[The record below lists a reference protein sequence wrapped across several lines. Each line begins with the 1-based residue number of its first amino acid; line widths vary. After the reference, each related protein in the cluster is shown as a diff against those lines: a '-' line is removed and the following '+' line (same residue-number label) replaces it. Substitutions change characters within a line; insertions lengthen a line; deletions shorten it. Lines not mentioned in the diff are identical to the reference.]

1 VKESNVSNLTKAL
14 AVVSLLAPVSAQPL
28 GIGEIELH
36 SALNQKLNAEIRL
49 SVAPGENPA
58 DVTVKLAP
66 PEKFDQAGVVWNY
79 FLSKIKLEP
88 VVQAN
93 GSIIVKVSSREAL
106 TEPFLDFLLEVTW
119 PQGSMMREF
128 TLLIDP
134 PTAYNQPVTPIAEIS
149 SYIAEPIEPLERP
162 AKRTRTAPKRAARA
176 APADNITPQT
186 PTSGEFGPIQKS
198 DTLWSIATQ
207 LGQEKNIPTQKMLTA
222 LYKANLD
229 AFNNGIINSLKEGA
243 TLKIPES
250 DAIMNPAQR
259 QAQNERKVAK
269 QVKPEPAQ
277 TETTKKALE
286 LVAPAEAKAAGTGTT
301 KTDQN
306 AVASANPALNSA
318 ADQTS
323 DGSDLA
329 LQARIEKL
337 EQQLGMMQQLLA
349 LKDQQLATLQHNKAT
364 QTSAQPAPA
373 DSSQPPAQPTPQP
386 PAVTPEPPAPVV
398 TTEPQPPVTE
408 PVVAPPSPKP
418 IVSPAPKV
426 TPTPPPP
433 VVAEEEGLFGSD
445 AYYWVAGTLGTG
457 IFGLLG
463 WLLWRKRKIDE
474 RTNTESMFASAS
486 QIRLPDSESSLSV
499 PIMDISSSDE
509 YDVGTVGE
517 SSFISDFTPSDFDAF
532 DTDQNEVDPISE
544 ADVYLAYGRYQQAE
558 ELIRHAITEQPN
570 RDECKLKLLE
580 IYYASEN
587 KDSFAS
593 YAQELAD
600 AGKQADKPFWKK
612 VTDMAKEIAPD
623 LALFGGSFA
632 ATSAPIGKSDT
643 SVGLAASTAAD
654 TEIIDLDKSF
664 ALLDDDLADL
674 DIDKELALEDNGL
687 DFDLGSFGGSAKSPD
702 QNKRADASLESI
714 DFDQP
719 SPAKSAADTSDKSEH
734 IAVAGNDD
742 IESFDF
748 DFGLKTDSEK
758 AETDAEL
765 ETLDFANFEGIGADT
780 ESRPTDDGSD
790 AFETK
795 APSALE
801 TLESFDFNFETD
813 NDGSDTVADEA
824 SAEET
829 KFTEPQASLESF
841 DFNDFDGSNETSAS
855 PPETGEKALS
865 GADSFDFDFD
875 NISINGSDDDSLNIE
890 PELNLESQLKLETFD
905 FSDFDNLTPTSG
917 KSLDKAPDATP
928 TNSDGEFDFN
938 FDFDTPIISTTDNDE
953 FELGVSDLTD
963 MDEFETKIDLAK
975 AYIDMGDAEAAKLIA
990 EDVLSKGS
998 KQQQQAAQA
1007 LLDELK

>member
-1 VKESNVSNLTKAL
+1 MSNLTKAL

-58 DVTVKLAP
+58 DVSVKLAP

-134 PTAYNQPVTPIAEIS
+134 PTAYNQPVTPVVETS
-149 SYIAEPIEPLERP
+149 GYSAEPIEPLERP
-162 AKRTRTAPKRAARA
+162 IKRTRTAPKRAVRA
-176 APADNITPQT
+176 APADNITPET

-198 DTLWSIATQ
+198 DTLWSIAAQ
-207 LGQEKNIPTQKMLTA
+207 VGQEKNIPTQKMLTA
-222 LYKANLD
+222 LYKANPD
-229 AFNNGIINSLKEGA
+229 AFNNGNINSLKEGT
-243 TLKIPES
+243 TLKIPEP
-250 DAIMNPAQR
+250 DTIMNPAQR
-259 QAQNERKVAK
+259 QAQNERKATNK
-269 QVKPEPAQ
+269 QVKPDATQAE
-277 TETTKKALE
+277 TKKALE
-286 LVAPAEAKAAGTGTT
+286 LVAPTEAKAAGTGST
-301 KTDQN
+301 KTEQN
-306 AVASANPALNSA
+306 SAATANPALNSA
-318 ADQTS
+318 ADQAS
-323 DGSDLA
+323 EGKDLE

-349 LKDQQLATLQHNKAT
+349 LKDQQLATLQNNKPAT
-364 QTSAQPAPA
+364 TEPSPQPAQPAP
-373 DSSQPPAQPTPQP
+373 QPPVASPEPQT
-386 PAVTPEPPAPVV
+386 PAVTPAPQPSVSEPAVVTPPAPK
-398 TTEPQPPVTE
+398 
-408 PVVAPPSPKP
+408 PVVP
-418 IVSPAPKV
+418 PAPKV
-426 TPTPPPP
+426 TPPPPPP
-433 VVAEEEGLFGSD
+433 VVAEDEGLFGSD

-457 IFGLLG
+457 ILGLLG

-499 PIMDISSSDE
+499 PIMDISSTDD

-558 ELIRHAITEQPN
+558 ELIRHAISEQPN

-587 KDSFAS
+587 KDGFAG

-612 VTDMAKEIAPD
+612 VTDMAKEIVPD

-632 ATSAPIGKSDT
+632 ATTAPTSKSDT
-643 SVGLAASTAAD
+643 SVDIASSTAAD

-664 ALLDDDLADL
+664 ALLDDDLSDL
-674 DIDKELALEDNGL
+674 DIDKDLALEDNGL
-687 DFDLGSFGGSAKSPD
+687 DFDLGSFGGSAKSPLESK
-702 QNKRADASLESI
+702 QADASIESI

-719 SPAKSAADTSDKSEH
+719 PASKSAAETIETTESN
-734 IAVAGNDD
+734 AVSSNDD

-748 DFGLKTDSEK
+748 DFALDTDSEK
-758 AETDAEL
+758 TQADSAALEL
-765 ETLDFANFEGIGADT
+765 ESLDFANFAEIAADA
-780 ESRPTDDGSD
+780 ESETADNKEEMETLSPSSMD
-790 AFETK
+790 A
-795 APSALE
+795 
-801 TLESFDFNFETD
+801 LESFDFNFDVDNAAPEATADKTTEDAAKAEISHTD
-813 NDGSDTVADEA
+813 I
-824 SAEET
+824 
-829 KFTEPQASLESF
+829 ESF
-841 DFNDFDGSNETSAS
+841 DFNDFNDIKKTTSDLTDTS
-855 PPETGEKALS
+855 KEALAD
-865 GADSFDFDFD
+865 ADSFNFDFD
-875 NISINGSDDDSLNIE
+875 SITPKAKTDDSLSIE

-905 FSDFDNLTPTSG
+905 FSDFDNITPKSAQSSDQVLETSAQPG
-917 KSLDKAPDATP
+917 
-928 TNSDGEFDFN
+928 GEFDFN

-975 AYIDMGDAEAAKLIA
+975 AYIDMGDTEAAKLIA

>member
-134 PTAYNQPVTPIAEIS
+134 PTAYNQPVTPVAETS
-149 SYIAEPIEPLERP
+149 GYSAEPIEPLERP
-162 AKRTRTAPKRAARA
+162 VRKTRTAPKRAVRA
-176 APADNITPQT
+176 APADDITPQT

-207 LGQEKNIPTQKMLTA
+207 VGQEKNIPTQKMLTA
-222 LYKANLD
+222 LYRANPD
-229 AFNNGIINSLKEGA
+229 AFNNGNINSLKEGA
-243 TLKIPES
+243 TLKIPEP

-259 QAQNERKVAK
+259 QAQNERKATSK
-269 QVKPEPAQ
+269 QVKPETAQ
-277 TETTKKALE
+277 AETTKKALE
-286 LVAPAEAKAAGTGTT
+286 LVAPTEAKAAGTGST
-301 KTDQN
+301 KTEQ
-306 AVASANPALNSA
+306 AAAAAANPALNST
-318 ADQTS
+318 ADQAS
-323 DGSDLA
+323 DGKDLE

-349 LKDQQLATLQHNKAT
+349 LKDQQLATLQNNKP
-364 QTSAQPAPA
+364 AQAEPSP
-373 DSSQPPAQPTPQP
+373 QPAQPTPQP
-386 PAVTPEPPAPVV
+386 PVVSPEPPTPAVTP
-398 TTEPQPPVTE
+398 TPQPPVSE
-408 PVVAPPSPKP
+408 PAVVAPPTPKP
-418 IVSPAPKV
+418 IVPPAPKV
-426 TPTPPPP
+426 TPPPPPP
-433 VVAEEEGLFGSD
+433 VVAEDEDLFGSD

-499 PIMDISSSDE
+499 PIMDISSTDE

-558 ELIRHAITEQPN
+558 ELIRHAISEQPN

-612 VTDMAKEIAPD
+612 VTDMAKEIVPD

-632 ATSAPIGKSDT
+632 ATTAPASKSDT
-643 SVGLAASTAAD
+643 SVGVAASTAAD

-664 ALLDDDLADL
+664 AMLDDDLSDL
-674 DIDKELALEDNGL
+674 DIDKDLALEDNGL
-687 DFDLGSFGGSAKSPD
+687 DFDLGSFGGSIKPSD
-702 QNKRADASLESI
+702 QNKQVNANIESI

-719 SPAKSAADTSDKSEH
+719 SASKSAADTTETTES
-734 IAVAGNDD
+734 IAVSGNDD

-748 DFGLKTDSEK
+748 DFALDTDSEK
-758 AETDAEL
+758 AEADSAALEL
-765 ETLDFANFEGIGADT
+765 ESLDFANFAGIAADT
-780 ESRPTDDGSD
+780 ESGPADS
-790 AFETK
+790 AEALETK
-795 APSALE
+795 SPSALDA
-801 TLESFDFNFETD
+801 LESFDFNFDIDNAAPVATADKTNATATKAEIPQTD
-813 NDGSDTVADEA
+813 
-824 SAEET
+824 
-829 KFTEPQASLESF
+829 LESF
-841 DFNDFDGSNETSAS
+841 DFSDFDGIKKTAS
-855 PPETGEKALS
+855 DPKDISDEALP
-865 GADSFDFDFD
+865 DVESFDFDFD
-875 NISINGSDDDSLNIE
+875 SITSTKAPAEESLSSE

-905 FSDFDNLTPTSG
+905 FSDFDNITP
-917 KSLDKAPDATP
+917 KSALSSDKASETP
-928 TNSDGEFDFN
+928 PQSGGEFDFN
-938 FDFDTPIISTTDNDE
+938 FDFDTPIISTTDNNE

-975 AYIDMGDAEAAKLIA
+975 AYIDMGDTEAAKLIA

>member
-1 VKESNVSNLTKAL
+1 MKESNVSNLTKAL

-134 PTAYNQPVTPIAEIS
+134 PTAYNQPVMPVAETS
-149 SYIAEPIEPLERP
+149 GYSAEPIEPLERP
-162 AKRTRTAPKRAARA
+162 VRKPRTAPKRAVRA
-176 APADNITPQT
+176 APTDDITPQT

-207 LGQEKNIPTQKMLTA
+207 VGQEKNIPTQKMLTA
-222 LYKANLD
+222 LYRANPD
-229 AFNNGIINSLKEGA
+229 AFNNGNINSLKEGA
-243 TLKIPES
+243 TLKIPEP

-259 QAQNERKVAK
+259 QAQNERKATSK
-269 QVKPEPAQ
+269 QVKPETAQ
-277 TETTKKALE
+277 AETTKKALE
-286 LVAPAEAKAAGTGTT
+286 LVAPTEAKAAGTGST
-301 KTDQN
+301 KTEQ
-306 AVASANPALNSA
+306 AAAAAANPALNSTT
-318 ADQTS
+318 DQAS
-323 DGSDLA
+323 DGKDLE

-349 LKDQQLATLQHNKAT
+349 LKDQQLATLQNNKP
-364 QTSAQPAPA
+364 AQAEPSP
-373 DSSQPPAQPTPQP
+373 QPAQPTPQP
-386 PAVTPEPPAPVV
+386 PVVSPEPPTPAVTP
-398 TTEPQPPVTE
+398 TPQPPVSE
-408 PVVAPPSPKP
+408 PAVVAPPTPKP
-418 IVSPAPKV
+418 IVPPAPKV
-426 TPTPPPP
+426 TPPPPPP
-433 VVAEEEGLFGSD
+433 VVAEDEGLFGSD

-499 PIMDISSSDE
+499 PIMDISSTDE

-558 ELIRHAITEQPN
+558 ELIRHAISEQPN

-612 VTDMAKEIAPD
+612 VTDMAKEIVPD

-632 ATSAPIGKSDT
+632 ATTAPISKSDT
-643 SVGLAASTAAD
+643 SVGVANSTTAD

-664 ALLDDDLADL
+664 ALLEDDLSDL
-674 DIDKELALEDNGL
+674 DIDKDLALEDNGL
-687 DFDLGSFGGSAKSPD
+687 DFDLGSFGGSAKSSD
-702 QNKRADASLESI
+702 QSKQANVNIESI

-719 SPAKSAADTSDKSEH
+719 PASQTAADTTETAEN
-734 IAVAGNDD
+734 IAVSSNDN

-748 DFGLKTDSEK
+748 DFALDTDSEK
-758 AETDAEL
+758 SEANSAALEL
-765 ETLDFANFEGIGADT
+765 ESLDFANFAGTGADT
-780 ESRPTDDGSD
+780 ASGPADSTEES
-790 AFETK
+790 
-795 APSALE
+795 PSALDA
-801 TLESFDFNFETD
+801 LESFDFNFDIDNADSAATADKTNTD
-813 NDGSDTVADEA
+813 AAKSEIPTD
-824 SAEET
+824 
-829 KFTEPQASLESF
+829 LESF
-841 DFNDFDGSNETSAS
+841 DFSDFDDIKKTTSDLADTS
-855 PPETGEKALS
+855 KEALAD
-865 GADSFDFDFD
+865 ADSFDFDFD
-875 NISINGSDDDSLNIE
+875 SITSKAQADDSLSIE

-905 FSDFDNLTPTSG
+905 FSDFDNITPKPAQS
-917 KSLDKAPDATP
+917 SDKALETP
-928 TNSDGEFDFN
+928 AQSGGEFDFN
-938 FDFDTPIISTTDNDE
+938 FDFDTPIISTTDNNE

-975 AYIDMGDAEAAKLIA
+975 AYIDMGDTEAAKLIA

>member
-1 VKESNVSNLTKAL
+1 MSNLTKAL

-134 PTAYNQPVTPIAEIS
+134 PTAYNQPVIPVAETS
-149 SYIAEPIEPLERP
+149 GYTAEPIEPVERA
-162 AKRTRTAPKRAARA
+162 AKRTRAAPKRAVRA
-176 APADNITPQT
+176 EPSDNVTPQT

-198 DTLWSIATQ
+198 DTLWSIAAQ
-207 LGQEKNIPTQKMLTA
+207 VGQEKNIPTQKMLTA
-222 LYKANLD
+222 LYKANPD
-229 AFNNGIINSLKEGA
+229 AFNNGNINSLKEGA
-243 TLKIPES
+243 TLKIPEP

-259 QAQNERKVAK
+259 QAQNERKATDK
-269 QVKPEPAQ
+269 QVKPETAQ

-286 LVAPAEAKAAGTGTT
+286 LVAPIEAKAAGTGAA
-301 KTDQN
+301 KTEQ
-306 AVASANPALNSA
+306 NSA
-318 ADQTS
+318 AAANPNVNSATDQA
-323 DGSDLA
+323 GEGKDLE

-349 LKDQQLATLQHNKAT
+349 LKDQQLATLQNNKPA
-364 QTSAQPAPA
+364 QTTAQPAPA
-373 DSSQPPAQPTPQP
+373 ESSQQPAQPTPQP
-386 PAVTPEPPAPVV
+386 PIVAPEPPAPAV
-398 TTEPQPPVTE
+398 TTAPQPPVTE
-408 PVVAPPSPKP
+408 PVVAPPAPKP
-418 IVSPAPKV
+418 VVPPAPKV
-426 TPTPPPP
+426 TPPPAPP
-433 VVAEEEGLFGSD
+433 VVAEDEGLFGSD

-463 WLLWRKRKIDE
+463 WLLWRKRRIDE

-499 PIMDISSSDE
+499 PIMDISSTDE

-558 ELIRHAITEQPN
+558 ELIRHAISEQPN

-587 KDSFAS
+587 KDSFAG

-612 VTDMAKEIAPD
+612 VSDMAKEIVPD

-632 ATSAPIGKSDT
+632 ATTSPISKSDT
-643 SVGLAASTAAD
+643 SVSIPASTVAD
-654 TEIIDLDKSF
+654 TEIIDLDKNF
-664 ALLDDDLADL
+664 ALLDDDLSDL
-674 DIDKELALEDNGL
+674 DIDKDLALEDNGL
-687 DFDLGSFGGSAKSPD
+687 DFDLGNFGGSAKSQD
-702 QNKRADASLESI
+702 QNKQADTNIESI

-719 SPAKSAADTSDKSEH
+719 SASKSGMVSSETPENIATAAT
-734 IAVAGNDD
+734 DD

-748 DFGLKTDSEK
+748 DFALDTNSEK
-758 AETDAEL
+758 AETDSAISEL
-765 ETLDFANFEGIGADT
+765 ETLDFANFEGIGADI
-780 ESRPTDDGSD
+780 EPKPADGP
-790 AFETK
+790 E
-795 APSALE
+795 ALE
-801 TLESFDFNFETD
+801 STAPNALDALESFDFNFDTD
-813 NDGSDTVADEA
+813 DTDSAAAADKTTTA
-824 SAEET
+824 DAT
-829 KFTEPQASLESF
+829 KVEVPQADLESF
-841 DFNDFDGSNETSAS
+841 DFNDFDGSEKTAVNATKAS
-855 PPETGEKALS
+855 EEALP
-865 GADSFDFDFD
+865 DVESFDFDFD
-875 NISINGSDDDSLNIE
+875 SISSGTSADDSLHNE
-890 PELNLESQLKLETFD
+890 SELNLDSQLKLETFD
-905 FSDFDNLTPTSG
+905 FSDFDNITPKSAQSTDKALETPTQSG
-917 KSLDKAPDATP
+917 
-928 TNSDGEFDFN
+928 GEFDFN
-938 FDFDTPIISTTDNDE
+938 FDFDAPIIGTADNSE

-975 AYIDMGDAEAAKLIA
+975 AYIDMGDTEAAKLIA

>member
-1 VKESNVSNLTKAL
+1 MKESNVSNLTKAL

-58 DVTVKLAP
+58 DVSVKLAP

-134 PTAYNQPVTPIAEIS
+134 PAAYNQPVTPVVETS
-149 SYIAEPIEPLERP
+149 GYSAEPIEPLEHP
-162 AKRTRTAPKRAARA
+162 VKRTRTAPKRAVRA
-176 APADNITPQT
+176 APADNITPET

-207 LGQEKNIPTQKMLTA
+207 VGQEKNIPTQKMLTA
-222 LYKANLD
+222 LYRANPD
-229 AFNNGIINSLKEGA
+229 AFNNGNINSLKEGA
-243 TLKIPES
+243 TLKIPEP

-259 QAQNERKVAK
+259 QAQNERKAANK
-269 QVKPEPAQ
+269 QVKPETAQ
-277 TETTKKALE
+277 AETTKKALE
-286 LVAPAEAKAAGTGTT
+286 LVAPTEAKAAGTGST
-301 KTDQN
+301 KTEQN
-306 AVASANPALNSA
+306 SAASANPALNSA
-318 ADQTS
+318 ADQAS
-323 DGSDLA
+323 EGKDLE

-349 LKDQQLATLQHNKAT
+349 LKDQQLATLQNNKPAT
-364 QTSAQPAPA
+364 AEPSPQTTQPAP
-373 DSSQPPAQPTPQP
+373 QPPVASPEAPAPAVTPTPTPQP
-386 PAVTPEPPAPVV
+386 SVSEPAVVTPPA
-398 TTEPQPPVTE
+398 
-408 PVVAPPSPKP
+408 PKP
-418 IVSPAPKV
+418 IVPPAPKV
-426 TPTPPPP
+426 TPPPPPP
-433 VVAEEEGLFGSD
+433 VVAEDEGLFGSD

-457 IFGLLG
+457 ILGLLG

-499 PIMDISSSDE
+499 PIMDISSTDE

-558 ELIRHAITEQPN
+558 ELIRHAISEQPN

-587 KDSFAS
+587 KDGFAG

-612 VTDMAKEIAPD
+612 VTDMAKEIVPD

-632 ATSAPIGKSDT
+632 ATTAPISKDDT
-643 SVGLAASTAAD
+643 SVSAASSTAAD
-654 TEIIDLDKSF
+654 TEIIDLDKGF
-664 ALLDDDLADL
+664 AQLDDDLSDL
-674 DIDKELALEDNGL
+674 NIDKDLALEDNRL
-687 DFDLGSFGGSAKSPD
+687 DFDLGSFGGSARSPLESK
-702 QNKRADASLESI
+702 QTDANIESI

-719 SPAKSAADTSDKSEH
+719 PASKSAAKTIETTESA
-734 IAVAGNDD
+734 AVSSNDD

-748 DFGLKTDSEK
+748 DFALDSDSEK
-758 AETDAEL
+758 TEADSAALAL
-765 ETLDFANFEGIGADT
+765 ESLDFASFAEIAADT
-780 ESRPTDDGSD
+780 ESETTDNKEEM
-790 AFETK
+790 ETK
-795 APSALE
+795 SPNSMDA
-801 TLESFDFNFETD
+801 LESFDFNFDVDNATPEATADKSNEDAAKAEISTD
-813 NDGSDTVADEA
+813 I
-824 SAEET
+824 
-829 KFTEPQASLESF
+829 ESF
-841 DFNDFDGSNETSAS
+841 DFSDFDGIKKTAS
-855 PPETGEKALS
+855 DLTDGSKEAL
-865 GADSFDFDFD
+865 ADTDSFDFDFD
-875 NISINGSDDDSLNIE
+875 SITSKAQTDDSLSIE

-905 FSDFDNLTPTSG
+905 FSDFDNITPKSAQSSDQVLETSVQP
-917 KSLDKAPDATP
+917 S
-928 TNSDGEFDFN
+928 GEFDFN
-938 FDFDTPIISTTDNDE
+938 FDFDTPIISTTDTDE

-975 AYIDMGDAEAAKLIA
+975 AYIDMGDTEAAKLIA

>member
-1 VKESNVSNLTKAL
+1 MSNLTKAL

-36 SALNQKLNAEIRL
+36 SALNQKLDAEIRL
-49 SVAPGENPA
+49 SVAPGENPS

-88 VVQAN
+88 VIQAN

-134 PTAYNQPVTPIAEIS
+134 PTAYNQPVIPVAETS
-149 SYIAEPIEPLERP
+149 GYSAEPIEPVARP
-162 AKRTRTAPKRAARA
+162 AKRTRTAPKRAVRA
-176 APADNITPQT
+176 ESNDSITPQT

-207 LGQEKNIPTQKMLTA
+207 VGQDKNIPTQKMLTA
-222 LYKANLD
+222 LYKANPD
-229 AFNNGIINSLKEGA
+229 AFNNGNINSLKEGA
-243 TLKIPES
+243 TLKIPEP

-259 QAQNERKVAK
+259 QAQNERKAAGK
-269 QVKPEPAQ
+269 QVKPETTQ
-277 TETTKKALE
+277 TETPKKALE
-286 LVAPAEAKAAGTGTT
+286 LVAPTEAKAAGTGAI
-301 KTDQN
+301 KTEQ
-306 AVASANPALNSA
+306 NSA
-318 ADQTS
+318 AAAHPTVHGTTDQAP
-323 DGSDLA
+323 DGKDLE

-349 LKDQQLATLQHNKAT
+349 LKDQQLATLQNNKQA
-364 QTSAQPAPA
+364 QTTVQPAPGESA
-373 DSSQPPAQPTPQP
+373 QQPTQPTPQA
-386 PAVTPEPPAPVV
+386 PAVTAEPPAPPV
-398 TTEPQPPVTE
+398 TTTPQPPITE
-408 PVVAPPSPKP
+408 PVVVAPPTPKP
-418 IVSPAPKV
+418 VAPPAPKV
-426 TPTPPPP
+426 TPPPAPP
-433 VVAEEEGLFGSD
+433 IVAEDEGLFGSD

-457 IFGLLG
+457 IFGFLG

-499 PIMDISSSDE
+499 PIMDISSTDE

-558 ELIRHAITEQPN
+558 ELIRHAISEQPN

-612 VTDMAKEIAPD
+612 VSDMAKEIVPD

-632 ATSAPIGKSDT
+632 ATTAPISKNDT
-643 SVGLAASTAAD
+643 SVNITASTVAD
-654 TEIIDLDKSF
+654 TEIIDLDNSF
-664 ALLDDDLADL
+664 ALLDDELSDL
-674 DIDKELALEDNGL
+674 DINEDLALEDNGL
-687 DFDLGSFGGSAKSPD
+687 DFDLGSFGGTTKSQD
-702 QNKRADASLESI
+702 QNKQSDANIESI

-719 SPAKSAADTSDKSEH
+719 SSSKSAADAEPEP
-734 IAVAGNDD
+734 DD

-748 DFGLKTDSEK
+748 DFALDTNSENGKADS
-758 AETDAEL
+758 ATSEL
-765 ETLDFANFEGIGADT
+765 ETLDFAGASGLEADM
-780 ESRPTDDGSD
+780 ESKPTDSN
-790 AFETK
+790 EV
-795 APSALE
+795 LE
-801 TLESFDFNFETD
+801 AKSSSTLDTLESFDFNF
-813 NDGSDTVADEA
+813 DTEDKANADTAKVVEA
-824 SAEET
+824 SQADLET
-829 KFTEPQASLESF
+829 F
-841 DFNDFDGSNETSAS
+841 DFSNFDGNEKAAADATETS
-855 PPETGEKALS
+855 EKSLP
-865 GADSFDFDFD
+865 DVESFDFDFD
-875 NISINGSDDDSLNIE
+875 NISAETSADDSHHNDSK
-890 PELNLESQLKLETFD
+890 LNLDSQLKLETFD
-905 FSDFDNLTPTSG
+905 FSDFDNITP
-917 KSLDKAPDATP
+917 KSAQSFDKAIETSIK
-928 TNSDGEFDFN
+928 SDGEFDFN
-938 FDFDTPIISTTDNDE
+938 FDFDTPIISTTDNNE

-975 AYIDMGDAEAAKLIA
+975 AYVDMGDTEAAKSIA

>member
-1 VKESNVSNLTKAL
+1 MKESNVSNLTKAL

-36 SALNQKLNAEIRL
+36 SALNQKLDAEIRL
-49 SVAPGENPA
+49 SVAPGESPS

-79 FLSKIKLEP
+79 FLSKIKLES

-134 PTAYNQPVTPIAEIS
+134 PTTYNQAVIPVAETS
-149 SYIAEPIEPLERP
+149 GYSAEPIEPMARP
-162 AKRTRTAPKRAARA
+162 TKKPRTAPKRAVRA
-176 APADNITPQT
+176 ESNDSITPQT

-207 LGQEKNIPTQKMLTA
+207 VGQDKNVPTQKMLTA
-222 LYKANLD
+222 LYKANPD
-229 AFNNGIINSLKEGA
+229 AFNNGNINSLKEGA
-243 TLKIPES
+243 TLKIPEP
-250 DAIMNPAQR
+250 DTVMNPAQQ
-259 QAQNERKVAK
+259 QAQNERKATGK
-269 QVKPEPAQ
+269 QVKPESIQ
-277 TETTKKALE
+277 TETPKKALE
-286 LVAPAEAKAAGTGTT
+286 LVAPTEAKAVGTGAT
-301 KTDQN
+301 KTEQN
-306 AVASANPALNSA
+306 TAAAANPTVNGTT
-318 ADQTS
+318 DQAT
-323 DGSDLA
+323 DGKDLE

-349 LKDQQLATLQHNKAT
+349 LKDQQLATLQNNKQA
-364 QTSAQPAPA
+364 QTN
-373 DSSQPPAQPTPQP
+373 AQPTPGESTQQPTQP
-386 PAVTPEPPAPVV
+386 PPQVPVV
-398 TTEPQPPVTE
+398 TAEPAAPPVTTTPQPPITE
-408 PVVAPPSPKP
+408 PVVVAPPTPKP
-418 IVSPAPKV
+418 VVPPAPKI
-426 TPTPPPP
+426 TPPPAP
-433 VVAEEEGLFGSD
+433 PIVAEDEGLFGSD

-457 IFGLLG
+457 IFGFLG

-499 PIMDISSSDE
+499 PIMDISSTDE

-558 ELIRHAITEQPN
+558 ELIRHAISEQPN

-612 VTDMAKEIAPD
+612 VSDMAKEIAPD

-632 ATSAPIGKSDT
+632 ATTAPISKSDT
-643 SVGLAASTAAD
+643 SVNITASTVAD
-654 TEIIDLDKSF
+654 TEIIDLDNSF
-664 ALLDDDLADL
+664 ALLDDDLSDL
-674 DIDKELALEDNGL
+674 DINEDLALEDNGL
-687 DFDLGSFGGSAKSPD
+687 DFDLGSFGGTTKSQD
-702 QNKRADASLESI
+702 QNKQSDANIESI

-719 SPAKSAADTSDKSEH
+719 SSSKSAADADP
-734 IAVAGNDD
+734 DD

-748 DFGLKTDSEK
+748 DFALDTNSENDK
-758 AETDAEL
+758 ADFATSEL
-765 ETLDFANFEGIGADT
+765 ETLDFASTSGLEADI
-780 ESRPTDDGSD
+780 ESKPTDSN
-790 AFETK
+790 E
-795 APSALE
+795 ALE
-801 TLESFDFNFETD
+801 AKSSSTSDTLESFDFNFDTD
-813 NDGSDTVADEA
+813 NADTEDKTIADSTKIVEA
-824 SAEET
+824 SQADLET
-829 KFTEPQASLESF
+829 F
-841 DFNDFDGSNETSAS
+841 DFSNFDSNKKTAANATETS
-855 PPETGEKALS
+855 EKALPD
-865 GADSFDFDFD
+865 AESFDFDFD
-875 NISINGSDDDSLNIE
+875 NIIAETSVDDSHHNE
-890 PELNLESQLKLETFD
+890 SKLNLDSQLKLETFD
-905 FSDFDNLTPTSG
+905 FSDFDNITP
-917 KSLDKAPDATP
+917 KSTQSFDKAIGSSIK
-928 TNSDGEFDFN
+928 SDGEFDFN
-938 FDFDTPIISTTDNDE
+938 FDFDAPIISATDDNE

-975 AYIDMGDAEAAKLIA
+975 AYIDMGDTEAAKLIA

>member
-1 VKESNVSNLTKAL
+1 MKESNVSNLTKAL

-134 PTAYNQPVTPIAEIS
+134 PTAYNQPVTPVAETS
-149 SYIAEPIEPLERP
+149 GYSAEPIEPLERP
-162 AKRTRTAPKRAARA
+162 VRKTRTAPKRAVRA

-207 LGQEKNIPTQKMLTA
+207 VGQEKNIPTQKMLTA
-222 LYKANLD
+222 LYRANPD
-229 AFNNGIINSLKEGA
+229 AFNNGNINSLKEGA
-243 TLKIPES
+243 TLKIPEP

-259 QAQNERKVAK
+259 QAQNERKVTNK
-269 QVKPEPAQ
+269 QVKPETAQ
-277 TETTKKALE
+277 AETTKKALE
-286 LVAPAEAKAAGTGTT
+286 LVAPTEAKAAGTGST
-301 KTDQN
+301 KTEQN
-306 AVASANPALNSA
+306 SAAAANPALTSA

-323 DGSDLA
+323 DGKDLE

-349 LKDQQLATLQHNKAT
+349 LKDQQLATLQNNKP
-364 QTSAQPAPA
+364 AQAEPSP
-373 DSSQPPAQPTPQP
+373 QPAQPTPQP
-386 PAVTPEPPAPVV
+386 PVVSPEPPTPAVTP
-398 TTEPQPPVTE
+398 TPQPPVSE
-408 PVVAPPSPKP
+408 PAVVTPPAPKP
-418 IVSPAPKV
+418 IAPPAPKV
-426 TPTPPPP
+426 TPPPPPP
-433 VVAEEEGLFGSD
+433 VVAEDEGLFGSD

-499 PIMDISSSDE
+499 PIMDISSTDE

-558 ELIRHAITEQPN
+558 ELIRHAISEQPN

-612 VTDMAKEIAPD
+612 VTDMAKEIVPD

-632 ATSAPIGKSDT
+632 ATAAPTSKSDT
-643 SVGLAASTAAD
+643 SLGLASSTAAD

-664 ALLDDDLADL
+664 ALLDDDLSDL
-674 DIDKELALEDNGL
+674 DIDKDLALEDNGL
-687 DFDLGSFGGSAKSPD
+687 DFDLGSFGGSAKSPA
-702 QNKRADASLESI
+702 QSKQADANIESI

-719 SPAKSAADTSDKSEH
+719 SASKSAADSAETIESIVVS
-734 IAVAGNDD
+734 GNDD

-748 DFGLKTDSEK
+748 DFALDTDSEK
-758 AETDAEL
+758 AEADSAALEL
-765 ETLDFANFEGIGADT
+765 ESLDFANFAGIGTDT
-780 ESRPTDDGSD
+780 ESGPADSTE
-790 AFETK
+790 AIETTS
-795 APSALE
+795 PSALDA
-801 TLESFDFNFETD
+801 LESFDFNFDID
-813 NDGSDTVADEA
+813 NADPEA
-824 SAEET
+824 TADKTNADASKAEIPT
-829 KFTEPQASLESF
+829 ALESF
-841 DFNDFDGSNETSAS
+841 DFSDFDDIKKTASDLSDKSAEVL
-855 PPETGEKALS
+855 PDAE
-865 GADSFDFDFD
+865 SFDFDFD
-875 NISINGSDDDSLNIE
+875 SINPKASADDSLSVE

-905 FSDFDNLTPTSG
+905 FSDFDNITP
-917 KSLDKAPDATP
+917 KSAQSSDKALETP
-928 TNSDGEFDFN
+928 AQSSGEFDFN
-938 FDFDTPIISTTDNDE
+938 FDFDAPIISTTDNNE

-975 AYIDMGDAEAAKLIA
+975 AYIDMGDTEAAKLIA

-998 KQQQQAAQA
+998 KQQQQSAQA